1 MTSRSSSP
9 FQAGNSDG
17 VDSEVLLVRQR
28 VAIARAMA
36 NEPPLLLADEPTGN
50 LDSNTGLEVMGV
62 LHDLRKRTGAA
73 LVLVTHNKEICKG
86 CDRMLRM
93 LDGRVEE

>member
-1 MTSRSSSP
+1 M
-9 FQAGNSDG
+9 
-17 VDSEVLLVRQR
+17 E
-28 VAIARAMA
+28 
-36 NEPPLLLADEPTGN
+36 
-50 LDSNTGLEVMGV
+50 V